1 MVSELKDTIVHYTQ
15 RKDKQEWEHRD
26 IVDSQKVD
34 EHMQTME
41 FKKNYKVVNRTPNKR
56 IKIKALE
63 RDIKIQDMNKSLDLP
78 FQIGIK

>member
-1 MVSELKDTIVHYTQ
+1 
-15 RKDKQEWEHRD
+15 
-26 IVDSQKVD
+26 
-34 EHMQTME
+34 MQTME